1 MIPYFLKLYL
11 TNVRCFGPTQ
21 ELDLTDGEGRPAQWT
36 LILGD
41 NGTGKTT
48 ILKSLAACYY
58 RFIEDI
64 NYVDNPNLNF
74 SSTLNFSE
82 YFYFVRDA
90 TLEAKIEFQVV
101 PRDWLDES
109 TSKYYPLKSGI
120 TIFDHKGHVNEGIS
134 YNRDSGIFPPIVL
147 SCFGYSAARI
157 IDTSGIT
164 QDADTPGIASLFDE
178 ESKLMNAEEWL
189 IQEDYRAAKNKD
201 GKIEDKLKQ
210 VLDLL
215 LDLFEG
221 EIHDIRFE
229 SQKRPPHVLFQT
241 DYGWVKLHELSL
253 GYKTLIA
260 WLVDFANRMF
270 TLYEEHENPLAQPA
284 IVLVDEIDLHMHPKF
299 QRKLFHFLTH
309 KFPNTQFIVTA
320 HSPLIVQASQGANLA
335 VLRKEGDHVVIE
347 NNPQNIKNWRV
358 DQILTSDL
366 FGLESAR
373 PPETEEL
380 LRERKGLLQKQARSE
395 KEQIRLEQI
404 EEEIEFMPATEDPDL
419 NEAMDIIK
427 RAAKEIKQQ
436 NS

>member
-1 MIPYFLKLYL
+1 MFWA
-11 TNVRCFGPTQ
+11 PT
-21 ELDLTDGEGRPAQWT
+21 GIRPARWT
-36 LILGD
+36 LILGE

-58 RFIEDI
+58 DFIESVNQLKPI
-64 NYVDNPNLNF
+64 LHQAE
-74 SSTLNFSE
+74 L
-82 YFYFVRDA
+82 FYFVRSVEKRSTMVFSLIAGDGLGKNVKFA
-90 TLEAKIEFQVV
+90 EPIKSNLVISNRNGVRSPVPEPRKNNGIVRPIEF
-101 PRDWLDES
+101 
-109 TSKYYPLKSGI
+109 T
-120 TIFDHKGHVNEGIS
+120 F
-134 YNRDSGIFPPIVL
+134 
-147 SCFGYSAARI
+147 FGYSAARI

-164 QDADTPGIASLFDE
+164 QDADTSGIASLFDE

-221 EIHDIRFE
+221 EIHDIQFE

-241 DYGWVKLHELSL
+241 DYGWVRLHQLSL

-260 WLVDFANRMF
+260 WLVDFANRMY
-270 TLYEEHENPLAQPA
+270 TIYEEHENPLAQPA

-299 QRKLFHFLTH
+299 QRKLFEFLTG

-335 VLRKEGDHVVIE
+335 VLKKEGDHVVIE
-347 NNPQNIKNWRV
+347 NNPQHIKNWRV

-380 LRERKGLLQKQARSE
+380 LRERKGLLTKTS
-395 KEQIRLEQI
+395 
-404 EEEIEFMPATEDPDL
+404 
-419 NEAMDIIK
+419 
-427 RAAKEIKQQ
+427 
-436 NS
+436 SV